1 MEKTNWPPGFTVR
14 PPRPDEAQAVAEL
27 IIAGD
32 LADFG
37 EPEWS
42 LEDTVAD
49 WGRLGFD
56 LARDARVVVAPDGAL
71 VAYAD
76 VHRRPNAVQVNEN
89 STLNPDYTGRGL
101 EETFYALI
109 ESLAAQHAPLPVQ
122 WIMEANQGHVLA
134 GRGYAPVRW
143 FWQMRICFAGPPDVP
158 EWPDEYSVRLMRE
171 EDQPA
176 THALIETAFTRPDRA
191 PVSLAEW
198 RRFMVERDD
207 YDPSLFF
214 VAVRGDEIAGACLS
228 IRYAQPDE
236 GWVRQLAVEEKHRGR
251 GLGRA
256 LLLHAFGEFH
266 RRGAPRVGLGVDA
279 KNPSATKLY
288 LGVGMRAHREYVQYQ
303 KPAPVG

>member
-1 MEKTNWPPGFTVR
+1 MPTLTFPDGFTVR
-14 PPRPDEAQAVAEL
+14 PPRPDEAQAIADL

-32 LADFG
+32 IADFG

-49 WGRLGFD
+49 WERIGFD
-56 LARDARVVVAPDGAL
+56 LARDARVVVAPGGAL

-76 VHRRPNAVQVNEN
+76 VHRRANAVQVNEN
-89 STLNPDYTGRGL
+89 STLNPDYAGQGL
-101 EETFYALI
+101 EEAFYALA

-122 WIMEANQGHVLA
+122 WTMEANEAHILA

-143 FWQMRICFAGPPDVP
+143 FWQMRINFAGSPPAP
-158 EWPDEYSVRLMRE
+158 EWPEGYSVRLMRE

-176 THALIETAFTRPDRA
+176 TQAIIETAFTRPDRA
-191 PVSLAEW
+191 PVSLEEW

-207 YDPSLFF
+207 YDSSLFF
-214 VAVRGDEIAGACLS
+214 LAVRGAEIAGACLA

-236 GWVRQLAVEEKHRGR
+236 GWVRQLAVEEQHRGR

-256 LLLHAFGEFH
+256 LLLHAFGEFY

-288 LGVGMRAHREYVQYQ
+288 LGVGMRAHREYVQCQ
-303 KPAPVG
+303 KPAP